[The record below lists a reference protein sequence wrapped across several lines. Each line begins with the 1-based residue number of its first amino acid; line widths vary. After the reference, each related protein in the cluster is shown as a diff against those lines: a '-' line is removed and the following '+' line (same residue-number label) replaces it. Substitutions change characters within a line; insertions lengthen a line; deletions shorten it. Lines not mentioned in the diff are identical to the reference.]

1 MAQAS
6 GVFRGFIITCVA
18 LVLTACQTSR
28 EPFDYPEE
36 PRSRPSAQDYRAQA
50 APPPQRPQPQ
60 PGAYDISPTR
70 VVKVGLLVPLS
81 GQSETLGKALQDA
94 AVMALFDK
102 YATLKG
108 PLAATR
114 VELVPEDSKGTAAGA
129 RQAAANVMNE
139 NAELIIGPLY
149 AQEVEAIKPLAA
161 TGKVSML
168 SFSNNP
174 SVAGDGVFTLGF
186 NPQAQTRRVMRY
198 AFTQGKVG
206 RLAVLAPNNTYG
218 RQVVEAARAEA
229 ALFGVEV
236 SPVIRYA
243 PGSGAL
249 AQDVQQ
255 LVSEGSVGAR
265 FNFDALFL
273 PEGGAVLGPMLD
285 ELAKNHVNP
294 QTVQF
299 LGTGLWDSREL
310 IEQYDLSGAW
320 FASGPPRFY
329 DAFEQRFLASYGYK
343 PPRIASLA
351 YDAVA
356 LAGTLATT
364 KAGFSRDVLTD
375 SSGYSGPANGIF
387 RLNDNGRIERGMAVI
402 EIDGNQFEVIDPA
415 PVQFE

>member
-1 MAQAS
+1 MVQ
-6 GVFRGFIITCVA
+6 VFALMRWAMLAWLALAVA
-18 LVLTACQTSR
+18 ACQTSR
-28 EPFDYPEE
+28 EPFDYPEQE
-36 PRSRPSAQDYRAQA
+36 RSRPAAQA
-50 APPPQRPQPQ
+50 YGAPTPPPPPPQQPQ
-60 PGAYDISPTR
+60 PGAYDITPSR
-70 VVKVGLLVPLS
+70 VVKVGLLLPLT

-108 PLAATR
+108 PMASTR
-114 VELVPEDSKGTAAGA
+114 VELVPEDTKGTADGA
-129 RQAAANVMNE
+129 RQAAADAVNAG
-139 NAELIIGPLY
+139 AELIIGPLY
-149 AQEVEAIKPLAA
+149 AQEVHAIKPLAA
-161 TGKVSML
+161 TGKVSLL

-174 SVAGDGVFTLGF
+174 GVAGEGVFTLGF
-186 NPQAQTRRVMRY
+186 NPDAQTQRVMRY

-218 RQVVEAARAEA
+218 RKVVDAAREEA

-236 SPVIRYA
+236 SPIIRYA

-249 AQDVQQ
+249 PQDIKQ
-255 LVSEGSVGAR
+255 LVAEGSTGAR
-265 FNFDALFL
+265 FDFDALFL

-310 IEQYDLSGAW
+310 IEQYNLSGAW

-329 DAFEQRFLASYGYK
+329 DAFEQRFMASYDYK
-343 PPRIASLA
+343 PPRIATLA

-364 KAGFSRDVLTD
+364 GAGFSRDVLTD